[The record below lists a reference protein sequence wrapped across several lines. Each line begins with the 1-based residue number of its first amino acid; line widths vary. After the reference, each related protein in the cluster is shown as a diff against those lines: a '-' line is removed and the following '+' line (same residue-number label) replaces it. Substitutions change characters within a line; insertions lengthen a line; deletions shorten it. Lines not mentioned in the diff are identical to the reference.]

1 MTFHQARLRKALGFP
16 SVMDALA
23 WDIATAVSDFP
34 VEAGVVPSLVIE
46 RIIDT
51 AALAALAS
59 GQGRGDTARNRALLH
74 PSLSGATVFGAP
86 TACRV
91 SPEWAAWANGVMVRE
106 AWGCHDALAAG
117 YPYPGDVIPPLVA
130 VAQSHGCRGADLI
143 RGIAVG
149 YDVQAAL
156 VARVVADKPPIDHIA
171 PLGPAMA
178 AGIAAMLRL
187 SLSFSYDVIRQV
199 LRRCDAIRRSRKRK
213 VLGWQDHVQARIGK
227 VVVEALQGAM
237 PGDPRMSS
245 EGARLSFF
253 DAPWGGVWGRGL
265 VELHGRE
272 AVSGACGWGV
282 IALARQLGPRIGNFE
297 WVDGVF
303 LHVPM
308 GAADDDVL
316 ARVLAVALQN
326 HGWQHERACAPGRSS
341 RPDTLALSR
350 KVRVVRHRQPIGGKV
365 VAMLKGGIVLQ
376 EELEGGGDV
385 AAKFRALSGGIISRT
400 EQDGFL
406 AAAYRLPELGVG
418 DIVRLTF

>member
-34 VEAGVVPSLVIE
+34 VETNLVPSLVIE
-46 RIIDT
+46 RVIDT
-51 AALAALAS
+51 AALAALAL
-59 GQGRGDTARNRALLH
+59 GQGRGGTARNRALLH
-74 PSLSGATVFGAP
+74 PSLSGASMFGAP

-91 SPEWAAWANGVMVRE
+91 APEWAAWTNGVMVRE
-106 AWGCHDALAAG
+106 ASGCHDALAAG
-117 YPYPGDVIPPLVA
+117 YPYPGDVIPPLMA

-143 RGIAVG
+143 RGIAIG

-156 VARVVADKPPIDHIA
+156 AARVAADKPPIDHIA
-171 PLGPAMA
+171 PLGAAVA

-187 SLSFSYDVIRQV
+187 SLSLSYGMIRQV

-213 VLGWQDHVQARIGK
+213 ILGWQDHVQARIGK
-227 VVVEALQGAM
+227 VAVEALHSVR
-237 PGDPRMSS
+237 PGDPRLSS
-245 EGARLSFF
+245 EGTRLSFF
-253 DAPWGGVWGRGL
+253 DAPWEGMWGRGL
-265 VELHGRE
+265 VGLHG
-272 AVSGACGWGV
+272 SGAVHWGV

-303 LHVPM
+303 LHAPV

-316 ARVLAVALQN
+316 ARVLAVALQDR
-326 HGWQHERACAPGRSS
+326 GWQHERACAPGRSS

-350 KVRVVRHRQPIGGKV
+350 KVRVVRHCQPIAGKV
-365 VAMLKGGIVLQ
+365 VAMLKGGAVLQ

-385 AAKFRALSGGIISRT
+385 AAKFRALSEGIISRT

-406 AAAYRLPELGVG
+406 AAAYDLPELEAG
-418 DIVRLTF
+418 DIARLTF